1 MKAIAIHA
9 YCEPATLTLG
19 SLPDPVAGPDDLLI
33 EVRAASVNFPDLLVV
48 RGQYQFSPPLPFA
61 PGKDAAGIVRAVGTN
76 VSEFKP
82 GDRVAAQVEYGAYAE
97 MVKVRACDCFHI
109 PDSMPFEDAAA
120 MGLAY
125 QSAYFALMERGRFQP
140 GETVL
145 VTGAAGGVGSAA
157 VQIVQGLG
165 GKALAGVRHADQ
177 VPFALELGASATI
190 DLAVP
195 DLRNALRAQ
204 VHGHTA
210 GRGADVLI
218 DTLGGDVF
226 DAALRAMAWSGRTV
240 VVGFA
245 SGRIPEIKA
254 NYLLVKNLTVSGMQW
269 TDYHVRTPQKIQAA
283 QAEIFRLYDIGAL
296 KPNIAGVFPLTQAAQ
311 ALKRLEQGHVFG
323 KYVLRI
329 K

>member
-1 MKAIAIHA
+1 MKAIAIHD
-9 YCEPATLTLG
+9 YCEPGALALG
-19 SLPDPVAGPDDLLI
+19 SLPDPVPGPDDVLI

-61 PGKDAAGIVRAVGTN
+61 PGKDAAGIVRAVGAN
-76 VSEFKP
+76 VSGFRP
-82 GDRVAAQVEYGAYAE
+82 GDRVATQVEYGAYAE
-97 MVKVRACDCFHI
+97 LVKARACDCFQI

-125 QSAYFALMERGRFQP
+125 QSAYFALMERGRFQA

-177 VPFALELGASATI
+177 MPFALGLGASATV
-190 DLAVP
+190 DLAAP

-204 VHGHTA
+204 VHALTE

-218 DTLGGDVF
+218 DTLGGDAF
-226 DAALRAMAWSGRTV
+226 DAALRAMAWSGRAV

-254 NYLLVKNLTVSGMQW
+254 NYLLVKNLTVSGLQW

-283 QAEIFRLYDIGAL
+283 QAEIFRLYESGAL
-296 KPNIAGVFPLTQAAQ
+296 KPHIAGVFPLAQ
-311 ALKRLEQGHVFG
+311 AGEVLQTLERGHVFG
-323 KYVLRI
+323 KYVLRVD
-329 K
+329 